1 MRKRARHTEEAGDV
15 NVTPL
20 LDVVFI
26 MLIFFIVTAT
36 FLREQGI
43 PTSTP
48 PPEPPESIS
57 VPPPSM
63 VLSVLESGLVQID
76 AGRTVDALSI
86 KDVVQ
91 EFLARAPKGVVL
103 VSASPTAEAGIT
115 VVVMDQ
121 ARQAGIGSRLS
132 VTLQSET

>member
-1 MRKRARHTEEAGDV
+1 MRKRARHAEEAGDV

-36 FLREQGI
+36 FLREQGL

-48 PPEPPESIS
+48 PPEPPETIDR
-57 VPPPSM
+57 PPPSM

-76 AGRTVDALSI
+76 AGRTVDALSV
-86 KDVVQ
+86 KDAVQ

-103 VSASPTAEAGIT
+103 VSAAPNAEAGVT

-121 ARQAGIGSRLS
+121 ARQGGIGGRLS
-132 VTLQSET
+132 VTLQAES